1 MTHDESAHPGDGH
14 EPKST
19 GQLVKEVTEDISSLV
34 RMEIDL
40 AKQEIGEAV
49 SAKVKGAVAGIIAG
63 VVSVFA
69 LVFLF
74 LALRDGLSEL
84 MWTWAASLVTA
95 GALLLIAAG
104 GAVFAASQFKKP
116 VSTELTKQSIK
127 EDVEMAK
134 SLGKRA

>member
-1 MTHDESAHPGDGH
+1 MTHHEHTGDGH

-40 AKQEIGEAV
+40 AKQEIGKAV
-49 SAKVKGAVAGIIAG
+49 TAKVVGAVAGLVAG
-63 VVSVFA
+63 ILAIFA
-69 LVFLF
+69 LVFIF
-74 LALRDGLSEL
+74 LALRDGLDEF
-84 MWTWAASLVTA
+84 MWTWAADLVTA
-95 GALLLIAAG
+95 AALLLVGAAG
-104 GAVFAASQFKKP
+104 AAVAVSQLKKP
-116 VSTELTKQSIK
+116 LSTELTKQSIK